1 MQRYEKQ
8 SNRIVYVGTY
18 NGGGN
23 DSLYV
28 LSMDKSTGE
37 LSAIGAYAEVEMPS
51 FLTVDTERGRVFAV
65 SELQDEAGK
74 EGGEVAS
81 YAVEP
86 ETGALRYI
94 GKQPSFG
101 ASPCHLVTDREGK
114 RLVVANYTSGSVS
127 LYPISEDGSIGPLA
141 DRKQHEGHSVR
152 SDRQEAA
159 HAHCTVLKDSRIFV
173 ADLGM
178 DKIMIYNIQENGEKP
193 ALVLH
198 GEVQVHAGAGPRHI
212 AFHSELPYAYV
223 INELDSTIT
232 AFAYSQEAGTLREIQ
247 TVSALPDGFA
257 GESYCADIHIGVSGD
272 YLYGSNRGHDSIA
285 VYRIDRT
292 NGKLTLIQ
300 HEPTGGAWPRN
311 FAVTPDGKFVLAA
324 NQNSDSIVTLAVNE
338 NTGRLEPTGHEL
350 RIPKPVCIRFFE

>member
-1 MQRYEKQ
+1 MQRYEEQ
-8 SNRIVYVGTY
+8 SKRIVYVGTY
-18 NGGGN
+18 NGGGD

-37 LSAIGAYAEVEMPS
+37 LSATGAYAEVELPS
-51 FLTVDTERGRVFAV
+51 FLTVDTERGRLFAV

-81 YAVEP
+81 YVVEA
-86 ETGALRYI
+86 ETGELRYI

-101 ASPCHLVTDREGK
+101 ASPCHVATDREGK

-127 LYPISEDGSIGPLA
+127 LYPIEEDGTIGPLA
-141 DRKQHEGHSVR
+141 DRKRHEGHSVR

-159 HAHCTVLKDSRIFV
+159 HAHCAVVKDSRVYV
-173 ADLGM
+173 ADLGT

-198 GEVQVHAGAGPRHI
+198 SEVQVHAGAGPRHM
-212 AFHSELPYAYV
+212 AFHPDLPYAYV

-232 AFAYSQEAGTLREIQ
+232 AFAYGQEDGTLGAIQ
-247 TVSALPDGFA
+247 TVSALPEGFA
-257 GESYCADIHIGVSGD
+257 GESYCADIHIRKSGD

-292 NGKLTLIQ
+292 SGKLALIQ

-324 NQNSDSIVTLAVNE
+324 NQHSDSVVTLAVNE

-350 RIPKPVCIRFFE
+350 RIPKPVCIQFFE